1 MRGIMPT
8 SAGRAPGAEGGPRRG
23 HAGVASAYTSGMKK
37 SLRIPLI
44 LLFVGVVLAG
54 CGNKGDLVLPDPPEP
69 TTAET
74 QPEP

>member
-1 MRGIMPT
+1 
-8 SAGRAPGAEGGPRRG
+8 
-23 HAGVASAYTSGMKK
+23 VASAYTSGMKK